1 MPTHIPAQRASATLT
16 TQAQAKVF
24 IHQRGGRNFSCLAG
38 PFGVPDRVGIL
49 PATNK
54 RRKLVTK
61 RLFVGGLAWATDE
74 NALREAFGRF
84 GEVKDAAVITD
95 PQTGKSRGFGFV
107 TYNEEADAT
116 RAIEQMD
123 GAELDGR
130 RIAVNVAQE
139 RQRSGPR
146 PGGPG
151 GGGGFRSG
159 GGGGGFSGGG
169 GGGGFSGGGGGG
181 GGFSGGGG
189 GGSRPPRG
197 GGGGG
202 GGGGKG
208 GGGGGYDDGGRGRR
222 GGGGGG
228 KRGGR
233 SRDDYDDY

>member
-1 MPTHIPAQRASATLT
+1 MSA
-16 TQAQAKVF
+16 F
-24 IHQRGGRNFSCLAG
+24 
-38 PFGVPDRVGIL
+38 L

-54 RRKLVTK
+54 RWNLVTK

-146 PGGPG
+146 PGGGP

-159 GGGGGFSGGG
+159 GGGGFGGSGGGGGFGGGGGGFGGGPSSGGG
-169 GGGGFSGGGGGG
+169 GGGGQGGGSGGSRRPRGGGGAGAGGGSGGGGG
-181 GGFSGGGG
+181 
-189 GGSRPPRG
+189 
-197 GGGGG
+197 
-202 GGGGKG
+202 
-208 GGGGGYDDGGRGRR
+208 DGGRGRR

>member
-1 MPTHIPAQRASATLT
+1 M
-16 TQAQAKVF
+16 
-24 IHQRGGRNFSCLAG
+24 
-38 PFGVPDRVGIL
+38 
-49 PATNK
+49 
-54 RRKLVTK
+54 TK

-74 NALREAFGRF
+74 NALRDAFGRF

-95 PQTGKSRGFGFV
+95 PQTGRSRGFGFV

-146 PGGPG
+146 T
-151 GGGGFRSG
+151 GGGGFGSG
-159 GGGGGFSGGG
+159 GGGGDRGPRNSGGF
-169 GGGGFSGGGGGG
+169 GGGGFST
-181 GGFSGGGG
+181 GG
-189 GGSRPPRG
+189 GGSPG
-197 GGGGG
+197 GGSPGGSGGG
-202 GGGGKG
+202 RRPKSGGPRDA

-222 GGGGGG
+222 G